1 MLSKLRVL
9 FIGNSYIYFNNV
21 PHLLSV
27 LADRAPEQ
35 RRLDTKMIVRP
46 GFTLGRHWADGA
58 ALSAIDRE
66 RWDYVI
72 LQEQSTFGDSP
83 EVINGI
89 PKINAPTVFHEYARQ
104 FDAAI
109 NKRGARTTFFL
120 TWAREDSPES
130 QALLNDGYLR
140 IAKELRALVA
150 PVGIAWRDALRT
162 NASLPLY
169 QTDHAHPAVAGSY
182 LAACV
187 LYSTLYGRSPEGAL
201 SWIPEDSVGIPKDCI
216 IDHDPLLA
224 FAAVDIGETDARFL
238 QKIAW
243 HAVKQLASVNK
254 SESI

>member
-1 MLSKLRVL
+1 MKPKLRAL

-27 LADRAPEQ
+27 LADSSFEARHLE
-35 RRLDTKMIVRP
+35 TKMIVGP
-46 GFTLGRHWADGA
+46 GFTLERHWADGG
-58 ALSAIDRE
+58 ALSAIERE

-72 LQEQSTFGDSP
+72 LQEQSTLGDPP

-89 PKINAPTVFHEYARQ
+89 PKINAPTKFHEYARR

-109 NKRGARTTFFL
+109 NKRGARTAFFL

-130 QALLNDGYLR
+130 QALLNEGYLQ

-150 PVGIAWRDALRT
+150 PVGIAWRDALKL

-169 QTDHAHPAVAGSY
+169 QADHAHPAVAGSY

-187 LYSTLYGRSPEGAL
+187 LYSMLYDGSPEGLL
-201 SWIPEDSVGIPKDCI
+201 SQIPADSVGIPDDCL
-216 IDHDPLLA
+216 IDHNPLISM
-224 FAAVDIGETDARFL
+224 AAVDISETDARFL
-238 QKIAW
+238 QRIAL
-243 HAVKQLASVNK
+243 HAVEDLASGN
-254 SESI
+254 